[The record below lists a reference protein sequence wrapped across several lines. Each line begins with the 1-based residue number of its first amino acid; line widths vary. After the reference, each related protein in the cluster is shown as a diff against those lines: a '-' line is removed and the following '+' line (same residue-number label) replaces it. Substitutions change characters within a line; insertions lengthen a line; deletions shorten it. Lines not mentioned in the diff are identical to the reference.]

1 MLRALNHPN
10 IVKYYG
16 SEISEDDQGVD
27 IILEFVPGGS
37 IRQLLDK
44 FMHFEERLVKIYT
57 RQMLEGLQYLHD
69 KNIIHRDLKCANVLV
84 DNTGTIKLS
93 DFGASKKI
101 I

>member
-1 MLRALNHPN
+1 MLRTLSHPN
-10 IVKYYG
+10 IVKYFG
-16 SEISEDDQGVD
+16 SDISEDDQGVD

-44 FMHFEERLVKIYT
+44 FQAFEERLVKIYT
-57 RQMLEGLQYLHD
+57 RQMLEGLKYLHD
-69 KNIIHRDLKCANVLV
+69 NDIIHRDLKCANVLV
-84 DNTGTIKLS
+84 DNMGIIKLS